1 MQPVLYIYKRRFVR
15 YQKLG
20 REEKCRAE
28 LAMTQSRNQE
38 HKRMFNQQESKF
50 AFDILK
56 HQASGQFCQTYYLR
70 II

>member
-1 MQPVLYIYKRRFVR
+1 
-15 YQKLG
+15 
-20 REEKCRAE
+20 
-28 LAMTQSRNQE
+28 MTQSRNQE